1 VFLRSGKQ
9 LTEQYV
15 NTGKTGRPGMMA
27 LRMWWVGMAAVVL
40 AACGGGGGGAAAA
53 TPSAVAAAP
62 SVSAPA
68 PLPTAPRRSD
78 IQVHATREGT
88 QDSGAVARLAGGGM
102 VAVWTSA
109 APGGDT
115 QVRLQRFDAQGQP
128 QGVETLVADRSFAP
142 AIAALTGGGFVV
154 TFTTSR
160 SQYETNGHAQLF
172 DAGGGLRGSPMLLA
186 ATFFKYVSRPAALP
200 DGGFA
205 LAIESITG
213 RFGTDFGAIA
223 RYRAD
228 GSLVADP
235 VRLNP
240 DLADT
245 RAGVYEP
252 VASGLP
258 DGRAVAAWVQVTPAG
273 RQLMKGTF
281 GAGGAPVGGFQ
292 TVSAETH
299 LGSPAL
305 ATLSGGGHV
314 LAWDSALA
322 AGGRRLLVEVFDANG
337 RSLGRRTAASDSAAA
352 LLAPRLAALTGGGFV
367 LAWKAVGSAP
377 GVYERQ
383 ATAQRHGADGQ
394 PQGSA
399 DPLGTLRLDLATELN
414 TNDTLAL
421 AGVADD
427 GFVALVGRY
436 GLDTGWDIAGALR

>member
-27 LRMWWVGMAAVVL
+27 LRMWMVGMAAAVL
-40 AACGGGGGGAAAA
+40 AACGGGGGGGASAA
-53 TPSAVAAAP
+53 TPSAAAAP
-62 SVSAPA
+62 PSAPA
-68 PLPTAPRRSD
+68 PAATVPRRSD
-78 IQVHATREGT
+78 FLVHATREGT

-102 VAVWTSA
+102 VAVWTST

-115 QVRLQRFDAQGQP
+115 QVRLQRLDAQGQP
-128 QGVETLVADRSFAP
+128 QGAETLVADRSFAP

-154 TFTTSR
+154 TWTTSR
-160 SQYETNGHAQLF
+160 SQYEANGHAQLF
-172 DAGGGLRGSPMLLA
+172 DAGGGLQGGPILLA
-186 ATFFKYVSRPAALP
+186 ATFFKYLSRPAALA

-228 GSLVADP
+228 GSLVAEP

-240 DLADT
+240 DLNDT

-258 DGRAVAAWVQVTPAG
+258 DGRTVAAWVQVTPAG

-281 GAGGAPVGGFQ
+281 GSGGAPVGGFQ

-305 ATLSGGGHV
+305 ATLSNGGHV

-322 AGGRRLLVEVFDANG
+322 AGGRRLLLEVFDANG
-337 RSLGRRTAASDSAAA
+337 RSLGRRTAASDSEAAV
-352 LLAPRLAALTGGGFV
+352 LAPRLAALTGGGFV

-383 ATAQRHGADGQ
+383 ATAQRHAADGQ

-399 DPLGTLRLDLATELN
+399 EPLGTLRLDLASELN

-436 GLDTGWDIAGALR
+436 GTDTGWDIGGLLR